1 MFVMD
6 LRNRFT
12 PSSSTEANEK
22 VGRKMKKT
30 ASRKKISWVMEIFL
44 IINQNFTLGEQI
56 LQLTIGFRL
65 GNLGSSLISLYYYCS
80 AF

>member
-1 MFVMD
+1 
-6 LRNRFT
+6 
-12 PSSSTEANEK
+12 
-22 VGRKMKKT
+22 
-30 ASRKKISWVMEIFL
+30 MEIFL
-44 IINQNFTLGEQI
+44 IISQNFTLGEQI